1 MSISSSTATPIQVVV
16 PIKEKSCAEKEA
28 TETPDETR
36 RRAVHGDQDAVRKLA
51 KQEAKSEDDKKI
63 LNITS

>member
-1 MSISSSTATPIQVVV
+1 MKISSVTATPIQI

-36 RRAVHGDQDAVRKLA
+36 KRAINGDQDAVRKLA
-51 KQEAKSEDDKKI
+51 QIEAKSDEDKKKLDI
-63 LNITS
+63 AA